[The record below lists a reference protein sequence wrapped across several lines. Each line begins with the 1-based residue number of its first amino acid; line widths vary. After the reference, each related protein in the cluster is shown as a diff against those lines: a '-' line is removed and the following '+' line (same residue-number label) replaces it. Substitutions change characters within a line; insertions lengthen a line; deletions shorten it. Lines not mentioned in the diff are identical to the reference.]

1 MKNKIDKKT
10 LMNLSMKE
18 EFQDYFE
25 KAFPVLWD
33 YVYTKAVAEFIKEN
47 KGKYYHISDR
57 MFREKTTRTM
67 MIIIQDVINRE
78 FSYLE

>member
-33 YVYTKAVAEFIKEN
+33 DVYTKAVAEFIKEN

-57 MFREKTTRTM
+57 MLREKTTRAM
-67 MIIIQDVINRE
+67 MIVIPEMINI
-78 FSYLE
+78 FY